1 MIMFLFPFL
10 LQECIHQ
17 FVPCSSFL
25 CVIGEVF
32 CTHRFFGTQLHL
44 SCVIIV
50 SLSSTLNSD
59 PIFQAYLTHLA
70 RDRMEVTSGD
80 DYLQYRLLRDPRVMT
95 GNAPSFG
102 WNSSL
107 ILVCCPG
114 INLLNDGTVSWMF
127 ATFYVT

>member
-1 MIMFLFPFL
+1 MIPISLARAHSSVCAVL
-10 LQECIHQ
+10 LIFVCHWRSILHTQ
-17 FVPCSSFL
+17 FFWHTTPPELRYHC
-25 CVIGEVF
+25 
-32 CTHRFFGTQLHL
+32 Q
-44 SCVIIV
+44 
-50 SLSSTLNSD
+50 LSSTLNSD
-59 PIFQAYLTHLA
+59 PVFQAYLTHLA

-80 DYLQYRLLRDPRVMT
+80 DYLQYRLLRDPRVMI
-95 GNAPSFG
+95 GNAPSYG